1 MQLDGTLRAGRQGL
15 SELIKR
21 SRGCAKPGT
30 WAACLYC
37 SQGTHLVSK
46 SNRKDWRSLPILEAS
61 QEIHSRDF
69 PNLANTNTG
78 ESESGTDVI
87 LRIFTDPQASCIPE
101 NFTLWKADSRQC
113 FGQTVLLVGNVFHG
127 AVVETQAFTSSV
139 QVCKNISNWA
149 RGLNQ
154 RCFHLDHHWKAR
166 VKRTICIPYLC
177 GFALTLPKGFAKKHD
192 ERFTVVI
199 TLQISIPQR
208 WSKAHGQTDLVIYG
222 GRL

>member
-78 ESESGTDVI
+78 EPESGTDVI

-127 AVVETQAFTSSV
+127 AVVETHSSILKERERMLRFMANKKAKAAKSSRSLLTRIYV
-139 QVCKNISNWA
+139 H
-149 RGLNQ
+149 RGFYLMFIPVFIFVLLFGSLLFVGI
-154 RCFHLDHHWKAR
+154 CTVASFYYYEHFPATAPTFSWLHL
-166 VKRTICIPYLC
+166 
-177 GFALTLPKGFAKKHD
+177 
-192 ERFTVVI
+192 
-199 TLQISIPQR
+199 S
-208 WSKAHGQTDLVIYG
+208 
-222 GRL
+222 